1 MSVRESHFHNIS
13 FVTEHKI
20 YHSPS
25 GTGTMQPK
33 NATYAKQYKPK
44 YKTVIS
50 LTDHHVFDTGQQI
63 YIRSI
68 HYLASI
74 ASFVVHG
81 CLCIAPGVCLHI
93 RSAYMHTYV
102 CMHACMHICIYIYIY
117 IYIYMCVCIVCIF
130 VYVYI
135 YIRIFVYLFIHL
147 FKIGVN
153 TYLYTNIHDINM
165 YIYI

>member
-20 YHSPS
+20 YHGPS

-50 LTDHHVFDTGQQI
+50 LTDHHVLDTGQQI

-102 CMHACMHICIYIYIY
+102 CMYAFIEIYI
-117 IYIYMCVCIVCIF
+117 CVRMYIVCI
-130 VYVYI
+130 YVYI
-135 YIRIFVYLFIHL
+135 CVYIYAYPYI
-147 FKIGVN
+147 
-153 TYLYTNIHDINM
+153 YLYACLK
-165 YIYI
+165 